1 MECVKV
7 VSLSLIRLA
16 LNVHLY
22 GTDTVWRRTC
32 IIHQHRS
39 SASVARGHSIVSM
52 GVLMG
57 PSKPGGNILFSR
69 RGQSPRDGSRR
80 HENLASGF
88 GPSEDPNSEKP
99 FALKLLFGRR
109 WIPSGFHHEIPQT
122 RALHQCTRLIADIL
136 RNSLGWLG

>member
-16 LNVHLY
+16 LNVHRY

-32 IIHQHRS
+32 IIHQHRN

-57 PSKPGGNILFSR
+57 PSKPGGNIFSHGVASHPAMGPGGTR
-69 RGQSPRDGSRR
+69 ISRVDSAPVRIRIPRSP
-80 HENLASGF
+80 
-88 GPSEDPNSEKP
+88 
-99 FALKLLFGRR
+99 
-109 WIPSGFHHEIPQT
+109 
-122 RALHQCTRLIADIL
+122 
-136 RNSLGWLG
+136 SL